1 MSVRSDILTRLGDL
15 PQPLHQ
21 HHRLDQLDV
30 AELGVPVDV
39 GGADQDVLPHL
50 FYYYI
55 YLYIY
60 IMCCPPPSHWGAAR
74 SPNRPPWSGARPPGR
89 CCPWSSPCSTCP
101 RDHWRARLPTG

>member
-1 MSVRSDILTRLGDL
+1 MSVRPDILTRLGDL

-50 FYYYI
+50 LLTGGQPVLPAGLLGLEQGGQGDVVLGHHPVQHVLVTI
-55 YLYIY
+55 GVLDCQLVKLY
-60 IMCCPPPSHWGAAR
+60 
-74 SPNRPPWSGARPPGR
+74 
-89 CCPWSSPCSTCP
+89 
-101 RDHWRARLPTG
+101 